1 MACRLEIL
9 PGKNARLRHRPRP
22 ASDSSRLAV
31 VFTESRA
38 LWIKLA
44 QIAAVTRREESPKSR
59 EPNAGR
65 HVGGIRHQTGQAVKL
80 SQSVRS
86 LALAAVAGGAIVG
99 ASSQSQA
106 AGLFEFLFGGAPRSA
121 PQYYAPPSY
130 GSAPLDVRVSPRK
143 RSKTTRAP
151 TKVRPGKERT
161 TKVVNRSIDPR
172 LHPNWYLED
181 PTLRRGDVIV
191 LPTGVMVYKGGP
203 RPQTREDFVK
213 LSETSL
219 VSKKER
225 IRIEQMAGPPA
236 VSAERDD
243 PARGKEAAGAVNPV
257 Q

>member
-1 MACRLEIL
+1 M
-9 PGKNARLRHRPRP
+9 
-22 ASDSSRLAV
+22 
-31 VFTESRA
+31 T
-38 LWIKLA
+38 W
-44 QIAAVTRREESPKSR
+44 REESPKSL
-59 EPNAGR
+59 EPNASR

-106 AGLFEFLFGGAPRSA
+106 AGLLEFLFGGGQRQA
-121 PQYYAPPSY
+121 PQYYAPPAY
-130 GSAPLDVRVSPRK
+130 GAAPLDVRVSPRK
-143 RSKTTRAP
+143 RAKARSTTTAA
-151 TKVRPGKERT
+151 KVRPGRER
-161 TKVVNRSIDPR
+161 KIVNTSIDPR

-181 PTLRRGDVIV
+181 PTLRRGDIVV
-191 LPTGVMVYKGGP
+191 LPAGVMVYKGGP
-203 RPQTREDFVK
+203 RPQTREDFAK

-225 IRIEQMAGPPA
+225 IRIQQMAGPPA